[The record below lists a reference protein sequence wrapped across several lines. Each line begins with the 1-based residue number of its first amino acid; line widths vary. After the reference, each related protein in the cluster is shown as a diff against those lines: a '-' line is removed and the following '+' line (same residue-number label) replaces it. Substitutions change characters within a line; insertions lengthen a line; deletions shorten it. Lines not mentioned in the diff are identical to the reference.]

1 MASTA
6 KSQRLRTGTRR
17 DEEAPGSVDT
27 ERLSYRNKILTGRL
41 PDVSIDLDS
50 LKHGPSGFTTDHDT
64 LTERPSI
71 PMIELGFSTVEFS
84 VKYEGEG
91 NSFTGTASK

>member
-1 MASTA
+1 MLIESWPSSITN
-6 KSQRLRTGTRR
+6 SSSCIPTGLKCRVFHVV
-17 DEEAPGSVDT
+17 ESPS
-27 ERLSYRNKILTGRL
+27 
-41 PDVSIDLDS
+41 SIDLDS

-71 PMIELGFSTVEFS
+71 PMIELGFSTVEFN

-91 NSFTGTASK
+91 NSFPGSASN